1 MTPIGRLQS
10 VVRRLRA
17 EVRRP
22 FFAGIRRI
30 EVVAAF
36 ASVLTVVVPCIS
48 VYSLRAQ
55 AADGPHE
62 IDARTSGGLVE
73 GTRIIRV
80 TTLADDGPGS
90 LRAALTATGP
100 RVVVFEVSGYL
111 DLQKRIDIL
120 HPNLSVEGQT
130 APAPGIVIRGSGLVL
145 RTHDVRM
152 NHIAIFPG
160 RGPPGT
166 DPRSVDALAL
176 VSRASRHHEVR
187 RVALRNLTL
196 AHSTDENLSF
206 AGDAIGQVRVESSL
220 LAKGLRAAGHPRV
233 IHSMGLLIYPDVRDT
248 SVVGNIFANNDR
260 RNPVI
265 NPGVEVLVANNLIF
279 GYGRNSIHVQRGRS
293 RLDLRSS
300 IVGNVIM
307 PNPDS
312 ACGITP
318 VQVPPRVFQEARDA
332 TLYMA
337 DNLFDPRYA
346 TDPICWTDPGLHRL
360 TISRLAVTSPIS
372 DPDWRVM
379 PANEVRGFVLAHA
392 GMRPGHRHPA
402 DAAIVRGVENG
413 SGRMIDRA
421 EDDGGFP
428 EAPGAMRRLEIPVG
442 DMPSG
447 PELRRLAAWLC
458 AQHFAVGGP
467 PNGDCRAPGR

>member
-1 MTPIGRLQS
+1 MTTIGRLRS
-10 VVRRLRA
+10 TCARHRRRLFQRA
-17 EVRRP
+17 FRARDGHSGSG
-22 FFAGIRRI
+22 FALGLTLPL
-30 EVVAAF
+30 VSALLLAC
-36 ASVLTVVVPCIS
+36 SVPA
-48 VYSLRAQ
+48 RAT
-55 AADGPHE
+55 DGPRE

-111 DLQKRIDIL
+111 DLRRRIDIL
-120 HPNLSVEGQT
+120 PPNLSVEGQT
-130 APAPGIVIRGSGLVL
+130 APDPGIVIRGAGLVL

-152 NHIAIFPG
+152 EHIAIYPG
-160 RGPPGT
+160 AGAPGT
-166 DPRSVDALAL
+166 DARSVDALAL
-176 VSRASRHHEVR
+176 VSRAERHHEVR
-187 RVALRNLTL
+187 RVVLRNLTL
-196 AHSTDENLSF
+196 AHATDENLSF

-220 LAKGLRAAGHPRV
+220 LAKGLRVAGHPRV
-233 IHSMGLLIYPDVRDT
+233 IHSMGLLIYPDVRDA

-293 RLDLRSS
+293 QLDLRTS
-300 IVGNVIM
+300 IRSNVIM

-312 ACGITP
+312 TCGLTP
-318 VQVPPRVFQEARDA
+318 IQVPPRVFQEAPDA
-332 TLYMA
+332 VLYMA

-346 TDPICWTDPGLHRL
+346 ADPACRADPGLHRL
-360 TISRLAVTSPIS
+360 TTSRLAATSPIA

-379 PANEVRGFVLAHA
+379 PAAEVRSFVLAHA
-392 GMRPGHRHPA
+392 GMRPARRHPE
-402 DAAIVRGVENG
+402 DAAIIRGVEDG

-428 EAPGAMRRLEIPVG
+428 DAPGTTRRLEIPVG
-442 DMPSG
+442 DTPTG
-447 PELRRLAAWLC
+447 PELARLAAWLC
-458 AQHFAVGGP
+458 AQHFAVGGT
-467 PNGDCRAPGR
+467 PNGDCRTP

>member
-1 MTPIGRLQS
+1 MALIGWLHREGAGRFRLP
-10 VVRRLRA
+10 VRRQFFTELR
-17 EVRRP
+17 RL
-22 FFAGIRRI
+22 
-30 EVVAAF
+30 EVVTAF
-36 ASVLTVVVPCIS
+36 SLVLTVVVVFIAVCSPS
-48 VYSLRAQ
+48 SQ
-55 AADGPHE
+55 AADVPYE
-62 IDARTSGGLVE
+62 IDTRTSGGLVE

-130 APAPGIVIRGSGLVL
+130 APDPGIVIRGAGLVL

-152 NHIAIFPG
+152 DHIAIYPG
-160 RGPPGT
+160 GGPPGI
-166 DPRSVDALAL
+166 DPSSVDALAL
-176 VSRASRHHEVR
+176 VSRADRHHEVR
-187 RVALRNLTL
+187 RVVLRNLTL
-196 AHSTDENLSF
+196 AHATDENLSF
-206 AGDAIGQVRVESSL
+206 AGDAVGQVRVESSL

-233 IHSMGLLIYPDVRDT
+233 IHSMGLLIYPDVRDAA
-248 SVVGNIFANNDR
+248 VVGNIFANNDR
-260 RNPVI
+260 RNPLI

-279 GYGRNSIHVQRGRS
+279 GYGRNSIHIQRGRS

-312 ACGITP
+312 TCGITS
-318 VQVPPRVFQEARDA
+318 VQVPPRIFEEAPEA

-337 DNLFDPRYA
+337 DNLFDPRFA
-346 TDPICWTDPGLHRL
+346 TDPVCRTDPGLHRL
-360 TISRLAVTSPIS
+360 TISGLALNSPIS
-372 DPDWRVM
+372 DPDWKVL
-379 PANEVRGFVLAHA
+379 PANEARSFVLKHA
-392 GMRPGHRHPA
+392 GMRPGRRHPA

-428 EAPGAMRRLEIPVG
+428 DAPGAMRELEIPVG
-442 DMPSG
+442 DRPSA

-458 AQHFAVGGP
+458 AQHFAVGGS
-467 PNGDCRAPGR
+467 PNGDCRTP